1 MATRRMKACGVNR
14 RNSDSPSTLQEQ
26 QMFRDAAFAQI
37 DRVLNDVRYFSYSDG
52 AHAVTIIGK
61 SNDGRYTIA
70 RYVACGGE

>member
-1 MATRRMKACGVNR
+1 
-14 RNSDSPSTLQEQ
+14 
-26 QMFRDAAFAQI
+26 MFRDAAFAQI